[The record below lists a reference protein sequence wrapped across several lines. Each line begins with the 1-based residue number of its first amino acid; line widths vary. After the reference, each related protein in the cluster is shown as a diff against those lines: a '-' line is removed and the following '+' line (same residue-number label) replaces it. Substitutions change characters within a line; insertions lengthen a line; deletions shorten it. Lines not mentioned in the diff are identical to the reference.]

1 MTIGTQDWN
10 LTQIAAHIRRG
21 RVDAANLPALAQ
33 AVKEEGG
40 QLVALWGSD
49 DRFVNNSRDSD
60 SRSSPRPQ
68 AGEGPGVRDAGYAIH
83 IACITA
89 AGLVWISA
97 ALPETEPAYPDL
109 SAIFPQADRMQRAT
123 FDLLGIRAEG
133 AVDTRKW
140 LRHKAWNEDEFP
152 LRSDFVARV
161 ASSESPLA
169 TDHLPL
175 ATCHKPLAEVDGYA
189 FIRVEGDGVHE
200 IPVGPIHAGTIEPGH
215 FRFSIIGDRVL
226 KLEQRLGYTHQG
238 VEKRFVGMDL
248 AAGAKLA
255 GRVSGDSHV
264 AFAWAYCMAVEQ
276 ATLSAVP
283 DRAAWLRALFLEIER
298 VANHLGDLGYMGN
311 DVALSFGFMQF
322 WRLKEDWL
330 RLTAKLFGHR
340 YLFDRIVPGG
350 VAVDLDEAGRKALRA
365 ASKRIEAEVRDL
377 KVIYDEH
384 ATLQDRFVNTGVC
397 KPALAA
403 RLGLTGLAGRASA
416 QAWDARAQFPQAP
429 YDTLDVAM
437 ATARKGDVQARS
449 EVRFAEV
456 FESMRLLRALLK
468 GLPAGAIQ
476 APLNPAAGVRE
487 GIGWVEG
494 WRGEVIVAL
503 RIAEDGRL
511 DRVHPHDPSW
521 QNWPLL
527 EVGILGN
534 IVPDFPLI
542 NKSFNL
548 SYSGQDL

>member
-1 MTIGTQDWN
+1 MKIGEHDWN
-10 LTQIAAHIRRG
+10 LTQAATHIWRG
-21 RVDAANLPALAQ
+21 HLDAGELPAFAR
-33 AVKEEGG
+33 AVKDEGG

-49 DRFVNNSRDSD
+49 DRHLGADA
-60 SRSSPRPQ
+60 PPPPPLMEPLAHRPGGDKTPAQ
-68 AGEGPGVRDAGYAIH
+68 SLAIPKGEGSVERLALGYALH
-83 IACITA
+83 VACITA
-89 AGLVWISA
+89 AGLAWVSA
-97 ALPETEPAYPDL
+97 DLPATAPAYPDL
-109 SAIFPQADRMQRAT
+109 SHLFPQADRMQRAT
-123 FDLLGIRAEG
+123 FDLLGIKAEG
-133 AVDTRKW
+133 AVDSRKW
-140 LRHKAWNEDEFP
+140 LRHNAWNEDEFP
-152 LRSDFVARV
+152 LRHDHVAR
-161 ASSESPLA
+161 EP
-169 TDHLPL
+169 DPNR
-175 ATCHKPLAEVDGYA
+175 PVDGYE

-248 AAGAKLA
+248 ETGAKLA

-264 AFAWAYCMAVEQ
+264 AFAWAYCMALEQ
-276 ATLSAVP
+276 ATGSAVP
-283 DRAAWLRALFLEIER
+283 ERAAWLRALFLEIER

-311 DVALSFGFMQF
+311 DVALSFGFMHF

-330 RLTAKLFGHR
+330 RLTAQLFGHR
-340 YLFDRIVPGG
+340 YLFDAIVPGG

-365 ASKRIEAEVRDL
+365 ASKRIETEVRDL
-377 KVIYDEH
+377 KAVYDEH
-384 ATLQDRFVNTGVC
+384 ATLQDRFANTGMC

-403 RLGLTGLAGRASA
+403 QLGLTGLAGRASA
-416 QAWDARAQFPQAP
+416 QAWDARTQFPQPP
-429 YDTLDVAM
+429 YDKLEVNM
-437 ATARKGDVQARS
+437 ATARKGDVLARS

-456 FESMRLLRALLK
+456 YESMRLIRALIK
-468 GLPAGAIQ
+468 NLPAGDLQ
-476 APLNPAAGVRE
+476 APLNPVTAMCE

-494 WRGEVIVAL
+494 WRGEVLVAL
-503 RIAEDGRL
+503 RIGADGRL